1 MKITKSRLAELVRE
15 VVQEEKTQ
23 YEKFFRAMLKKY
35 GVSSPAELSDEEKKK
50 FFNQVDSE
58 YKAKHEGNAF
68 GAAVTA
74 AKEKGEDEFEVGGK
88 TYKVEESTGCGCGCG
103 GVTEGGC
110 QTNLS
115 ERLTA
120 AQGLNHVIK
129 GQSSRIEGIKLS
141 KELATAMD
149 NWVRYSPY
157 GKKYGK
163 HMLKAPFHMLLKP
176 MNMSFGGLKKRL
188 SGKLRKEFD
197 DLIKKHL
204 KEAISEGRAFVQ
216 AAKKA
221 KEAGKTEFE
230 FNGKTYP
237 VTLKD

>member
-1 MKITKSRLAELVRE
+1 MKITKSRLAEIVRE
-15 VVQEEKTQ
+15 VVQEEKTE
-23 YEKFFRAMLKKY
+23 YEKFFRGMLKKH

-50 FFNQVDSE
+50 FFNQVDAE

-68 GAAVTA
+68 GAAVTK

-88 TYKVEESTGCGCGCG
+88 TYKVEESAGCGCGCG

-110 QTNLS
+110 KTNIS

-120 AQGLNHVIK
+120 AQGLAHVMK

-149 NWVRYSPY
+149 NWVRNSPY
-157 GKKYGK
+157 GRKYGK

-176 MNMSFGGLKKRL
+176 MNSSFGLEKRL
-188 SGKLRKEFD
+188 SGKVKAEFK

-204 KEAISEGRAFVQ
+204 NEAIFEGRAFVQ
-216 AAKKA
+216 AARKA
-221 KEAGKTEFE
+221 KEEGKTEFE